1 MWGHRGGSPR
11 EIPLRDPPR
20 VSTHL
25 AWTPWGIPGGCTG
38 GIRGDAPPVDH
49 PFPHGPPGGPPG
61 ISTGGKSWG
70 GELWH
75 TLGIPARIPCGLSG
89 AIQRVGWPSWCDPI
103 GPPPRGVPSRDPPRG
118 SLESPREFPQGTP
131 CGPPTKEPLEIGS
144 NFSAVIPRLFFSGD
158 GR

>member
-1 MWGHRGGSPR
+1 MGTPRG
-11 EIPLRDPPR
+11 IPPGDPPKGSTQGINPSR
-20 VSTHL
+20 VDPLGDSRGMH
-25 AWTPWGIPGGCTG
+25 WGDPGGC
-38 GIRGDAPPVDH
+38 PPSGSPLSPWTTWGTPWDIH
-49 PFPHGPPGGPPG
+49 WGE
-61 ISTGGKSWG
+61 ILG

-89 AIQRVGWPSWCDPI
+89 AIQRGGWPSWCDPI